1 MNTAPYLR
9 TVITHT
15 MRWVRPLTG
24 AASARTH
31 LRSTARVASREV
43 RRGLLRAGLA
53 RFQLCH
59 LAFEPPQSAVENVC
73 LSGLHRLVEP
83 AQEAQEPRPAALW
96 ARAVRRVAHESSI
109 RTARLSRFV
118 GWTAFDHAS
127 SAASQF
133 PA

>member
-1 MNTAPYLR
+1 
-9 TVITHT
+9 

-31 LRSTARVASREV
+31 LRSKDRVASREV

-96 ARAVRRVAHESSI
+96 ADAVRRVAHGSSI
-109 RTARLSRFV
+109 RTARLKSMRRLDGLRSCFV
-118 GWTAFDHAS
+118 GGIAMSGNAPAS
-127 SAASQF
+127 SHMK
-133 PA
+133 